1 METVKRSV
9 VDRDLSEGKTNVIFS
24 PQHQIHFLWF
34 QLHAINGGMNMENS
48 RNKELISF
56 KLLTVLSSVIN
67 S

>member
-9 VDRDLSEGKTNVIFS
+9 VDRDLSEGKMNVILS

-34 QLHAINGGMNMENS
+34 QLHAINSGMNMENS
-48 RNKELISF
+48 RNKEVLSF
-56 KLLTVLSSVIN
+56 KLLTVLSSVMN

>member
-9 VDRDLSEGKTNVIFS
+9 VDRDLCEGTMNVILS

-34 QLHAINGGMNMENS
+34 QLHAINCGMNMEVF
-48 RNKELISF
+48 RNKELLCF
-56 KLLTVLSSVIN
+56 KLLAVLSSVMY